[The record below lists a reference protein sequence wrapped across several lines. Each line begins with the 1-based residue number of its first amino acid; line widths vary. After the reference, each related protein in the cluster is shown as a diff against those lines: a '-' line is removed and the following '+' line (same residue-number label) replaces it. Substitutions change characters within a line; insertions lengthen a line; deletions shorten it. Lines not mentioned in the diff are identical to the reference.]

1 MMTYRGYRA
10 KVTFDYD
17 AQLLHGEVV
26 GTRDVIFFEATSVE
40 ELNKEFRFSIDDYL
54 AMCAERG
61 EDPDKP
67 FSGRVPLRV
76 RPELHRAAAAAAQAD
91 GKSLNAWLADTIEQA
106 IGHAS

>member
-1 MMTYRGYRA
+1 MTYRGYRA

-26 GTRDVIFFEATSVE
+26 GTRDVVFFEATSVE

-61 EDPDKP
+61 EDEP

-76 RPELHRAAAAAAQAD
+76 GPELHRAAAAAAQAD

-106 IGHAS
+106 VGHAS